1 MEKTSLLESLKTLAS
16 QEDVLA
22 VAREISE
29 LRNRFE
35 DITIE
40 EDRQFQIKQLD
51 AQAAGEEPL
60 EKPNDS
66 VRQEFYE
73 VYSEYR
79 ERKNSAQKA
88 KSDAEE
94 ANLRRKKA
102 LIERMREVV
111 EKEEN
116 IGSAM
121 ASFKEIQELWKEA
134 GEVPRDKRQDIQS
147 EYSRLIETF
156 FYHIKIYR
164 ELRDHDFHRNHQ
176 LKLDIINRIQALEKV
191 DQIKDVE
198 QAIRNL
204 QHEWDETGPVNNDEW
219 ENLKNTYWESVKAV
233 YSRIQV
239 FYDER
244 RNELTENLAK
254 KQAIAVR
261 AEQLVNSLE
270 ASSTKDWETATAS
283 LIALQEEWKTIGFGP
298 RKENEETWKEF
309 RGHCDTFFQKKKAFF
324 DTIRGQFDEIADKKQ
339 KLIAQLE
346 TLCHSTDWKD
356 TTEKIVKI
364 QNEWKKLGSAGQRQ
378 EQKLWKE
385 FRAHCD
391 FFFNAKQA
399 FYAIQDEELAG
410 NLVLKNELIEK
421 IKSTPL
427 PEDKREALTL
437 LKQYST
443 EFNEIGKVPMKHKDS
458 IFNAYRSALNS
469 HYEKLKLEG
478 EEQEKMMFQAR
489 LDTLKSSPNAE
500 KALSRERADLVDKLN
515 RLKADILQYE
525 NNLGFFSKSKGADA
539 LRKEV
544 EGKIAASNRKIDE
557 LKRKI
562 AALKQA

>member
-29 LRNRFE
+29 LRNKFE
-35 DITIE
+35 DVTIE
-40 EDRQFQIKQLD
+40 EDRQFQVKQLD
-51 AQAAGEEPL
+51 AQEAGEEVL
-60 EKPNDS
+60 EKPNDPI
-66 VRQEFYE
+66 RQEFYE

-79 ERKNSAQKA
+79 ERKNTAQKA
-88 KSDAEE
+88 KSDIEE

-164 ELRDHDFHRNHQ
+164 ELRDHDFHRNYQ
-176 LKLDIINRIQALEKV
+176 LKLDIIKRIQALDKV

-219 ENLKNTYWESVKAV
+219 ENLKNTYWENVKAV
-233 YSRIQV
+233 YARIQV

-254 KQAIAVR
+254 KQAIAVL

-270 ASSTKDWETATAS
+270 ASSTKDWEAATAN

-298 RKENEETWKEF
+298 RKENEDTWKEF

-324 DTIRGQFDEIADKKQ
+324 DSIRGQFDEITEKKQ

-346 TLCHSTDWKD
+346 TLCHSTEWKD

-364 QNEWKKLGSAGQRQ
+364 QNEWKTLGSAGQRQ

-399 FYAIQDEELAG
+399 FYAKQDEELAG
-410 NLVLKNELIEK
+410 NLILKNELIEK

-427 PEDKREALTL
+427 PEDKREALNI
-437 LKQYST
+437 LKQYSA

-489 LDTLKSSPNAE
+489 LDTLKSSPNSE

-544 EGKIAASNRKIDE
+544 ESKIAASNRKIDE

>member
-399 FYAIQDEELAG
+399 FYAKQDEELAG

>member
-29 LRNRFE
+29 LRNKFE
-35 DITIE
+35 DVTIE
-40 EDRQFQIKQLD
+40 EDRKFQVKQLD
-51 AQAAGEEPL
+51 AQAAGEEVL
-60 EKPNDS
+60 EKPNDPI
-66 VRQEFYE
+66 RQEFYE

-79 ERKNSAQKA
+79 ERKNTAQKA
-88 KSDAEE
+88 KSDTEE

-102 LIERMREVV
+102 LIGRMREVV

-164 ELRDHDFHRNHQ
+164 ELRDHDFHRNYQ
-176 LKLDIINRIQALEKV
+176 LKLDIINRIQALDKV

-219 ENLKNTYWESVKAV
+219 ENLKNTYWENVKAV
-233 YSRIQV
+233 YARIQV

-270 ASSTKDWETATAS
+270 ASTTKDWESATAS

-298 RKENEETWKEF
+298 RKENEDTWKEF
-309 RGHCDTFFQKKKAFF
+309 RGHCDTFFQKKKTFF
-324 DTIRGQFDEIADKKQ
+324 DSIRGQFDEITEKKQ

-346 TLCHSTDWKD
+346 TLSHSTEWKD

-364 QNEWKKLGSAGQRQ
+364 QNEWKTLGSAGQRQ

-399 FYAIQDEELAG
+399 FYAKQDEELAG

-427 PEDKREALTL
+427 PEDKREALSI
-437 LKQYST
+437 LKQYSA

-489 LDTLKSSPNAE
+489 LDTLKSSPNSE

-515 RLKADILQYE
+515 RLKADIMQYE

-544 EGKIAASNRKIDE
+544 ESKIAASNRKIDE